1 MACCHYYS
9 NTENGDNVFSVDMSA
24 ISFGHGALL
33 EVGFEAK
40 KLGMSKVAIF
50 TDKNVRQL
58 AFFEQ
63 LISSCKSVKLDF
75 EVFDEVRVEPTN
87 QSFQHA
93 IRFATTGQFDGF
105 ISLGGGSVID
115 TCKAANLYSTW
126 PADFMD
132 YVNAPLGAGI
142 PVPGAVKPHIACPT
156 TSGTGSECTGIAVFD
171 LEEQRV
177 KTGIA
182 ARELRPTRAIID
194 PVVTHSMPGIVVACS
209 GFDVLCH
216 ALESYTALPH
226 TQRLKPETPALRPMS
241 QGANPWSDLGAREA
255 LRVCGENIVRASQV
269 VSDIEAREKMM
280 FAATLAGIAFGNAG
294 VHLPHGM
301 SYSVAGMVEDFH
313 PPHYPNDHAMCPHGM
328 SVIVNAPA
336 AFQFTASACPERHL
350 DAANLLGADIRGAG
364 NEDAGEIVAERL
376 LSLMQ
381 QTGMPNGIHEIGY
394 KESDIGNLSNGA
406 IAQQRLLKNAP
417 RAVDKNDLQEL
428 YSTAMRYW

>member
-9 NTENGDNVFSVDMSA
+9 DTQGGDNVFSVDMSA
-24 ISFGHGALL
+24 INFGHGALL
-33 EVGFEAK
+33 EVGDEAK
-40 KLGMSKVAIF
+40 RLGLSRIAIF
-50 TDKNVRQL
+50 TDKTVRALEFFQQL
-58 AFFEQ
+58 LA
-63 LISSCKSVKLDF
+63 SCKSAGLDI
-75 EVFDEVRVEPTN
+75 EIFDEVRVEPTDK
-87 QSFQHA
+87 SFKSA
-93 IRFATTGQFDGF
+93 IQFAIDGQFDGY
-105 ISLGGGSVID
+105 ISIGGGSVID

-132 YVNAPLGAGI
+132 YVNAPLGAGL

-182 ARELRPTRAIID
+182 ARELRPSRAIID
-194 PVVTHSMPGIVVACS
+194 PIVTHSMPGIVVACS

-226 TQRLKPETPALRPMS
+226 TQRQKPSAPGLRPMS

-255 LRVCGENIVRASQV
+255 LKVCGENIVRASQV
-269 VSDIEAREKMM
+269 ESDIEAREKMM

-294 VHLPHGM
+294 VHIPHGM

-336 AFQFTASACPERHL
+336 AFRYTASACPERHL
-350 DAANLLGADIRGAG
+350 DAAELLGADIRGASHD
-364 NEDAGEIVAERL
+364 DAGDIVADRL

-394 KESDIGNLSNGA
+394 QDTDINKLSKGA
-406 IAQQRLLKNAP
+406 IAQQRLLSNAP
-417 RAVDKNDLQEL
+417 RAVNENDLRQL
-428 YSTAMRYW
+428 YSAAMRYW